1 MLDSGNT
8 SNYTFEK
15 EVLLFPFFN
24 FRVIDITQTPEKN
37 VKCVLGPGSFEIAR
51 A

>member
-1 MLDSGNT
+1 MLDSGST

-24 FRVIDITQTPEKN
+24 FRVIDITRTPEKN
-37 VKCVLGPGSFEIAR
+37 VKCVFGSDSFKIKR